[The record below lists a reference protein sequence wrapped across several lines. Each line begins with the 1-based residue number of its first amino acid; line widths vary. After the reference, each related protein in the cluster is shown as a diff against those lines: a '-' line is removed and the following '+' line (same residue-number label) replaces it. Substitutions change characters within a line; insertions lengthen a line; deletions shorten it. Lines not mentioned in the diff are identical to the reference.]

1 MTINGTNGVFVNN
14 GAVMIY
20 FVTALFLIQ
29 KGMTSM
35 LLSIFVTLFALIALF
50 EGCYFLTHLNKP
62 FMIFDPVKSPFVHR
76 QLQIWG
82 IIMTILGLITLVA
95 AWTNSIAFI
104 VIMVVLGCILETQ
117 MAFSITSEFRA
128 KNR

>member
-1 MTINGTNGVFVNN
+1 
-14 GAVMIY
+14 
-20 FVTALFLIQ
+20 
-29 KGMTSM
+29 M

-50 EGCYFLTHLNKP
+50 EGVYFLTHLHKP
-62 FMIFDPVKSPFVHR
+62 FMIFDPTTSPFVHR

-82 IIMTILGLITLVA
+82 VIMTALGIITLVA
-95 AWTNSIAFI
+95 AWSTSITFI

-117 MAFSITSEFRA
+117 MAFAVTSEFRA

>member
-1 MTINGTNGVFVNN
+1 
-14 GAVMIY
+14 
-20 FVTALFLIQ
+20 
-29 KGMTSM
+29 M

-50 EGCYFLTHLNKP
+50 EGVYFLTHLHKA
-62 FMIFDPVKSPFVHR
+62 FMIFDPNASSFVHR

-82 IIMTILGLITLVA
+82 VIMTVLGLITLVA